1 LAHDLSHKK
10 RALLLGMTIFRFD
23 RATLPSTP
31 WRNGGGVTR
40 EIARIP
46 LTSALDDFD
55 WRVSIADVSADGPF
69 SNFDEVDRLIV
80 LLGGAG
86 VRLRSSDGKI
96 DHRLDE
102 PLVPFAFSGDDA
114 ITAGLIDGA
123 SSDFN
128 VMTRRGVARAGVQI
142 VSAARRSIACA
153 AGVLFAAR
161 GSWTT
166 HAVREN
172 ARARSSTFALEAN
185 GGIWWDNE
193 PLSWDLEPRDPDAAL
208 IVATVHRSIP
218 RAPAG
223 SG

>member
-1 LAHDLSHKK
+1 
-10 RALLLGMTIFRFD
+10 MTVVRFD
-23 RATLPSTP
+23 RANLPSTP

-46 LTSALDDFD
+46 AASTLDDFD

-69 SNFDEVDRLIV
+69 SNFEDVDRVIV
-80 LLGGAG
+80 LLSGAG

-102 PLVPFAFSGDDA
+102 PLVPFAFSGDDEINA
-114 ITAGLIDGA
+114 ALIDGA

-128 VMTRRGVARAGVQI
+128 VMTRRGVARADVQI
-142 VSAARRSIACA
+142 VSVGQRSTACA

-161 GSWTT
+161 GSWAV
-166 HAVREN
+166 HAVQDN
-172 ARARSSTFALEAN
+172 ARSHLFTFALEEN
-185 GGIWWDNE
+185 GGLWWDNE
-193 PLSWDLEPRDPDAAL
+193 PLSWELEPRDPGATL
-208 IVATVHRSIP
+208 IAVSVHRSIP
-218 RAPAG
+218 SAPAG